1 MKSNSLS
8 LFYITFYKK
17 KYLFSKQ
24 SAGFIA
30 TFPSTVLAGTNA
42 KFCIR
47 LLNIESNVRIMVKD
61 DLPYSFDAFVKVISK
76 DGIAFL
82 FKLS

>member
-1 MKSNSLS
+1 M
-8 LFYITFYKK
+8 
-17 KYLFSKQ
+17 
-24 SAGFIA
+24 
-30 TFPSTVLAGTNA
+30 LAGTNA